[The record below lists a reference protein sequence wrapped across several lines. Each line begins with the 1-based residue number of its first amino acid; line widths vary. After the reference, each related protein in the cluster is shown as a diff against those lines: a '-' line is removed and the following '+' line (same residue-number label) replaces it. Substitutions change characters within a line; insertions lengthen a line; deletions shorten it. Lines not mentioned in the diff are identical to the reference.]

1 MPLHLAV
8 GNGMCFIVR
17 ALIKY
22 GADVNTRNPETGETA
37 VSLAEKIGN
46 QEVIDLCVSTA
57 AHTNRP

>member
-1 MPLHLAV
+1 MLIFL
-8 GNGMCFIVR
+8 VR
-17 ALIKY
+17 KSSGII
-22 GADVNTRNPETGETA
+22 DVNTRNPETGETA